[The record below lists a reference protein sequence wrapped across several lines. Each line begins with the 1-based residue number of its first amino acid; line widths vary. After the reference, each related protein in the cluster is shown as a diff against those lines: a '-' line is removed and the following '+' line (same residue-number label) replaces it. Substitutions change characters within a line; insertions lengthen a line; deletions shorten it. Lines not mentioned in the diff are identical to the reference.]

1 MPVNENIALLL
12 TIGRNHFVAFDIT
25 WPGGRRRA
33 RAGAEQRD
41 VVGLFK
47 IPGSGNLPASDHGT
61 DSLAGDT
68 RVSVMFRVTR
78 LTRLV
83 VTGSVTVTGP
93 SERVTNLAESL
104 AF

>member
-1 MPVNENIALLL
+1 MTRAYRLQYSPSHVNWAAEVRL
-12 TIGRNHFVAFDIT
+12 
-25 WPGGRRRA
+25 
-33 RAGAEQRD
+33 AGALTRSGA
-41 VVGLFK
+41 GLGPARNSVTVLGFC
-47 IPGSGNLPASDHGT
+47 GNLPASDHGT